1 MNAWRLQHVK
11 LDKKQE
17 VIKRARNGPL
27 FSGHCPKAET
37 RVKWVHILLRK
48 QEFLIMKKTILLL
61 MSVQFFVYL
70 GFGIIIPILPEVIV
84 QQGYSEI
91 HVGGLITIYAL
102 SSFFTAPLWGKL
114 SDKTGRKKLI
124 LLGLAGFSLSF
135 FLFSLFLDNLT
146 LLYLSRIVGGLFSGA
161 LYTAVTGYV
170 ADITTDEERNKYMG
184 LLGMSIGLGFIFGP
198 AIGGLLG
205 AVSLSLPFTV
215 SAVLTLLLMIYASLV
230 LKEPVRKGQAVKRA
244 LLPKGSSTLWQFRV
258 RYLFLFSFMV
268 TFLLAGLES
277 TFQLFQIDQ
286 IEITP
291 LQLGYLFIA
300 SGFVDA
306 AIQGG
311 VVRRI
316 KDGTETQWI
325 IGAQVV
331 TAIGLVIMP
340 FTTSLI
346 FAGVA
351 LSIFTAGNALARTA
365 LVSLTSKESGG
376 KYGTAAGMTYSMDNL
391 GRIIGPLTFT
401 WLLTL
406 QAGSI
411 YYFSA
416 ALAIASI
423 LLIVLYKASNKTLRT
438 TEKTSISV

>member
-1 MNAWRLQHVK
+1 
-11 LDKKQE
+11 
-17 VIKRARNGPL
+17 
-27 FSGHCPKAET
+27 
-37 RVKWVHILLRK
+37 
-48 QEFLIMKKTILLL
+48 MKKTILLL

-70 GFGIIIPILPEVIV
+70 GFGIIIPVLPEVIV
-84 QQGYSEI
+84 QQGYTEI

-102 SSFFTAPLWGKL
+102 ASFFTAPLWGKL
-114 SDKTGRKKLI
+114 SDSTGRKRLI
-124 LLGLAGFSLSF
+124 LVGLAGFSLSF
-135 FLFSLFLDNLT
+135 FLFSLFLDNLL
-146 LLYLSRIVGGLFSGA
+146 LLYVSRIIGGLFSGA

-205 AVSLSLPFTV
+205 SFSLSLPFTA
-215 SAVLTLLLMIYASLV
+215 SAVLTLLLMGYAAAA
-230 LKEPVRKGQAVKRA
+230 LKEPKRQGEAVKRK
-244 LLPKGSSTLWQFRV
+244 LLPKGGIMLWNYRI
-258 RYLFLFSFMV
+258 RYLFLLSFMV

-300 SGFVDA
+300 SGLVDA

-316 KDGTETQWI
+316 KDGSETKWI

-331 TAIGLVIMP
+331 TAVGLFLLP
-340 FTTSLI
+340 FTSSLL
-346 FAGVA
+346 FAGIA

-376 KYGTAAGMTYSMDNL
+376 KYGTAAGMTYSMDNA
-391 GRIIGPLTFT
+391 GRIIGPLFFT
-401 WLLTL
+401 WLLTM
-406 QAGSI
+406 QAGSV
-411 YYFSA
+411 YYLSGTLALLSIGLVLFYTSSA
-416 ALAIASI
+416 
-423 LLIVLYKASNKTLRT
+423 KTLRT
-438 TEKTSISV
+438 TEKASPSA